1 MSHLF
6 RQSDSAAD
14 DAIKKINDQ
23 LISIRRLSDKLNN
36 VNRLSDQLAVVNR
49 LSDQLT
55 DHMVHDQLM
64 QVFIYLLY
72 R

>member
-1 MSHLF
+1 MSYLF

-36 VNRLSDQLAVVNR
+36 VNRLSDQLAAVNR

-64 QVFIYLLY
+64 QVFIYLLN